1 MVTTATD
8 EHTKVW
14 NAALG
19 ELEVTITKANFRTW
33 FKKTKIVA
41 LAGSEVTLSVPNT
54 FAQEWL
60 SKKYHEQ
67 ILATLR
73 DHYPDVRTVK
83 YEVSAVAAPAAPSE
97 GETSASSPFAYS
109 NTGGSSNTATTTN
122 GAEESS
128 TLNPNHTFDTFVV
141 GTSNRLAH
149 AVAVAVGKNPGD
161 RGHNPLYFYGGV
173 GLGKTHLIQA
183 IGNEI
188 KRQSPGKTIIYASC
202 EKFTTEFVEA
212 LQSKR
217 LDQFKKRYRTADV
230 LLIDDIQFLSGK
242 EGTQEEFF
250 HTFNTLHQ
258 TNRQIVMTS
267 DTRPQSIPGLAPRL
281 SSRFGWGMVAD
292 IQAPDY
298 ETRQAIL
305 RAKCDERGFALG
317 DEALEFMAQHVQS
330 NIRDLEGALN
340 NVIGHCELYA
350 VSPDAKLIQRIL
362 AQTGA
367 DLRGSHLSTESIFQT
382 IAEFFSLELPDLLG
396 KRRHKELVYPRQIAM
411 YLLRNELNYSYP
423 RIGKALGGKDH
434 TTVMHGVEKVTKEL
448 KKNEVLQRE
457 IGLIKERLYAS

>member
-1 MVTTATD
+1 MVTTAVD
-8 EHTKVW
+8 EHAKVW
-14 NAALG
+14 NATLG

-41 LAGSEVTLSVPNT
+41 IDGPTAILSVPNT

-60 SKKYHEQ
+60 SKKFHEP

-73 DHYPDVRTVK
+73 GHYPDVRSVR
-83 YEVSAVAAPAAPSE
+83 YEVSAVAAPPAPE
-97 GETSASSPFAYS
+97 GVQIAASSPFAYR
-109 NTGGSSNTATTTN
+109 GGSNQATEAPDS
-122 GAEESS
+122 GA
-128 TLNPNHTFDTFVV
+128 LNPHHTFETFVV
-141 GTSNRLAH
+141 GSSNRLAH
-149 AVAVAVGKNPGD
+149 AVAIAAAKNPGT
-161 RGHNPLYFYGGV
+161 RQYNPLYFYGGV
-173 GLGKTHLIQA
+173 GLGKTHLLQA

-188 KRQSPGKTIIYASC
+188 KRRFPTQTIIYASC

-217 LDQFKKRYRTADV
+217 LDQFKRRYRTADV

-242 EGTQEEFF
+242 DGTQEEFF
-250 HTFNTLHQ
+250 HTFNALHQ

-267 DTRPQSIPGLAPRL
+267 DMRPQSIPALEPRL

-305 RAKCDERGFALG
+305 RAKCDERGFSLG
-317 DEALEFMAQHVQS
+317 DEALEFMASRIQS

-350 VSPDAKLIQRIL
+350 VTPDTKLIERIL

-367 DLRGSHLSTESIFQT
+367 DLRRAHLSTESIFQT
-382 IAEFFSLELPDLLG
+382 VAEFFSLELPELLG
-396 KRRHKELVYPRQIAM
+396 KRRHKELVYPRQIVM
-411 YLLRNELNYSYP
+411 YLLRHELNHSFP
-423 RIGKALGGKDH
+423 KIGKSLGGKDH
-434 TTVMHGVEKVTKEL
+434 TTVMHGVEKITKEL
-448 KKNEVLQRE
+448 KKNEQLQRE
-457 IGLIKERLYAS
+457 ISLIKERLYAS